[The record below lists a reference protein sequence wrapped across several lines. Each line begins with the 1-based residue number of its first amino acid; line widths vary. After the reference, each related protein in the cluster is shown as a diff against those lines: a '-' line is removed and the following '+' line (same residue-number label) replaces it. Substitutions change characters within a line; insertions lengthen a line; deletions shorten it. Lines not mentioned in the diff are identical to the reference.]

1 MLDKLNFGILGALEV
16 DTDFNINILTGSTG
30 EMMAGLGGG
39 PDVADGADI
48 SIVTLP
54 VVRGRT
60 PSIVPRVFTL
70 CTPGTSVAM
79 VVTEAGIALNP
90 KHKYY
95 EELKEDMQAAGV
107 KLTTIEE
114 LCKLALSI
122 TGVPKPIETT
132 DKVAA
137 VIEYRDGTVIDVIHQ
152 IKRK

>member
-1 MLDKLNFGILGALEV
+1 
-16 DTDFNINILTGSTG
+16 
-30 EMMAGLGGG
+30 
-39 PDVADGADI
+39 
-48 SIVTLP
+48 
-54 VVRGRT
+54 
-60 PSIVPRVFTL
+60 
-70 CTPGTSVAM
+70 M

-152 IKRK
+152 IKR